1 MPRMRSSGL
10 PPRRS
15 PGFAG
20 AAALGLLLSVSASGE
35 PVFEPR
41 ELRVEGRP
49 LLAFALRIGEAQ
61 AGRDLGVLVAQG
73 GPPDERRQLALFSTR
88 AAGVAANART
98 IDLPADVVAVDV
110 ADVDPS
116 PGDELVLISA
126 GAIRILASVANA
138 PSRTIALDPPLP
150 LPPRSTGLSLLGATA
165 RWSSSDEPE
174 ILLPTAE
181 GARLVGLRSG
191 SVTALSLP
199 VQADY
204 ATLDRT
210 TTTRGS
216 FFYAELA
223 WPSFAQ
229 GNDDGDGRADLF
241 ALSRYGVR
249 VLRGAATGLPSQPSR
264 AMSLRPFTLEE
275 ELRPRA
281 TQVQLL
287 ARDLDGDGLTD
298 LVLHR
303 SFGTLLRSEDRT
315 EIFANDGAGAQLDS
329 APAARI
335 EPRSGVGVLDAVDLD
350 GDGRLEIVQ
359 ARISLGLV
367 QLLRLLTTRAAQV
380 ELRVD
385 RIDGP
390 GIAGLSRTWSDTI
403 SIGLDFQQGRPKGI
417 FPTVDGDWNGDGRR
431 DLLLGLS
438 GDEIGILL
446 GESGDAGPGF
456 ARSTIRQDVAA
467 TGRALVADLDGDGLD
482 DLAVH
487 DPRDTGGR
495 IHWLHNR
502 GELPGTAPGLRAGGD
517 GNDPAPPSLEEP
529 AESAPAPGP

>member
-1 MPRMRSSGL
+1 M
-10 PPRRS
+10 
-15 PGFAG
+15 
-20 AAALGLLLSVSASGE
+20 LGLLLAVPAAAE

-41 ELRVEGRP
+41 DLRVEGRP

-61 AGRDLGVLVAQG
+61 AGQDLGVLVVQG
-73 GPPDERRQLALFSTR
+73 GPPDERRQLALFPTR
-88 AAGVAANART
+88 VAGAAATAR
-98 IDLPADVVAVDV
+98 IVEVPSDVVAVDV

-116 PGDELVLISA
+116 PGDELLLISA
-126 GAIRILASVANA
+126 GAIRILPSVAGA
-138 PSRTIALDPPLP
+138 PSRSIALDPLLP
-150 LPPRSTGLSLLGATA
+150 LPPRSSGLSLLGATA

-174 ILLPTAE
+174 ILLPTTE

-210 TTTRGS
+210 TATRGNY
-216 FFYAELA
+216 FYAELA
-223 WPSFAQ
+223 WPSFAL
-229 GNDDGDGRADLF
+229 GDDDGDGRADVF
-241 ALSRYGVR
+241 ALSRYGAR
-249 VLRGAATGLPSQPSR
+249 VFRSSATGLAPQPSR
-264 AMSLRPFTLEE
+264 TMSLRPFTLEE

-315 EIFANDGAGAQLDS
+315 EIFANEGGGAQLDS

-350 GDGRLEIVQ
+350 GDERVEIVQ

-390 GIAGLSRTWSDTI
+390 GIAGLSRTWSDTV
-403 SIGLDFQQGRPKGI
+403 SIALDFQQGRPKGI

-446 GESGDAGPGF
+446 GESGEAGPGF
-456 ARSTIRQDVAA
+456 ARSAIRQDVPA

-517 GNDPAPPSLEEP
+517 GKNAAPPSRAEP
-529 AESAPAPGP
+529 AEGVPAPGP